1 MKWPYCIAILIF
13 ALVYGSLNFYIGWSL
28 WGILQDWAPS
38 LGWVYWIVFWFVALS
53 YIIGRVGA
61 AILPCRLTTC
71 LTVLGSYWLACM
83 YYLVI
88 ILLLADLIRI
98 LDQRWGFLPEAV
110 KSPQLV
116 ALGVTLLMVSILTY
130 GSWNAHHPKITRYNL
145 EIPKSAGALNELS
158 IVVVSDIHLGPI
170 VHNGRLRHMV
180 DMVNSLQPDL
190 VLLPGDIIDEN
201 VKPFLEQKMPD
212 TLKLLNPKYGIYA
225 VLGNHEYMGGH
236 VEETVRHMEEAGVR
250 VLRDDRVVVADSF
263 YVVGR
268 DEAMGRRMGQ
278 ISRRPLSDILSGIDH
293 TKPVIMIDHQPVD
306 LAEAEQN
313 GVNLQISGHTHLGQL
328 FPNQL
333 VTNLLFENDYGYLKK
348 EDLQVIVSAGYGTWG
363 PPIRIGNTP
372 EIVHIKIKFGKQ
384 GDSPLASPISGEAE
398 GLSPCSPK
406 SLVVEDLGGSFDY
419 GVISV

>member
-1 MKWPYCIAILIF
+1 MKWSYLIAIFIF
-13 ALVYGSLNFYIGWSL
+13 ALVYGSLNFYIGWRL
-28 WGILQDWAPS
+28 WGVLLGWVPS
-38 LGWVYWIVFWFVALS
+38 SLEWVYWILFWLVALS

-61 AILPCRLTTC
+61 VILPGRFTTC
-71 LTVLGSYWLACM
+71 LTVFGSYWLACM

-88 ILLLADLIRI
+88 ILLVIDLTRI
-98 LDQRWGFLPEAV
+98 LDQRWGFLPESA
-110 KSPQLV
+110 KSPQLI
-116 ALGVTLLMVSILTY
+116 ALGVTLLTMGILVY
-130 GSWNAHHPKITRYNL
+130 GTWNAHHPIITRYNL
-145 EIPKSAGALNELS
+145 EIPKNAGDLNELR
-158 IVVVSDIHLGPI
+158 IVAVSDVHLGPI

-180 DMVNSLQPDL
+180 DMVNSMQPDL

-250 VLRDDRVVVADSF
+250 VLRDGRVLVADSF

-268 DEAMGRRMGQ
+268 DEAMGRRMGMGQ
-278 ISRRPLSDILSGIDH
+278 RSRSPLSDILSGIDH

-306 LAEAEQN
+306 LGEAEQS
-313 GVNLQISGHTHLGQL
+313 GVDLQISGHTHLGQL

-372 EIVHIKIKFGKQ
+372 EIVLIKIEFQTASRGQ
-384 GDSPLASPISGEAE
+384 SP
-398 GLSPCSPK
+398 
-406 SLVVEDLGGSFDY
+406 
-419 GVISV
+419 